1 MVIHNPLH
9 PGEIVRELLVEGA
22 GLAVTNAAKQL
33 DVDRTTLS
41 RLLNGRSGISP
52 DMALRLS
59 LLLPNSDI
67 EFWMNL
73 QRDYDIWQLRKMAR
87 NLKIKPI
94 EAVNED
100 CYEQRKS
107 G

>member
-1 MVIHNPLH
+1 MVMHNPLH
-9 PGEIVRELLVEGA
+9 PGEIIRELLIEGA

-73 QRDYDIWQLRKMAR
+73 QRDYDIWQLKKIAKK
-87 NLKIKPI
+87 LKVKPI
-94 EAVNED
+94 KSANED

>member
-1 MVIHNPLH
+1 MVMHNPLH
-9 PGEIVRELLVEGA
+9 PGEIIRELLIEGA
-22 GLAVTNAAKQL
+22 GLAVTDAAKQL

-73 QRDYDIWQLRKMAR
+73 QRDYDIWQLQKIAKK
-87 NLKIKPI
+87 LKVKPI
-94 EAVNED
+94 KASNEVG
-100 CYEQRKS
+100 YY
-107 G
+107 